1 MQYQNKNND
10 IDFSAVRQNAQESLQ
25 VHSNAIVNMAR
36 NIHYS
41 IDPHICEIVSKIQQ
55 IKFPIITPEWQSAI
69 RKTMEQFQHIAQS
82 FNSID
87 WQTIE
92 DILVRYTELLIELEL
107 PPLHEIEFYEIK
119 EIVSKNDLNE
129 TRTMLVNHM
138 VRVYDEHRI
147 ESMLV
152 EWKSLSVASKRIH
165 IFEEVVWAHQNKK
178 YNISIPALIA
188 QFEGLVCDIF
198 EEKRFQEN
206 VLKQHLEHIF
216 QTEDMYKI
224 ANISKT
230 FWIKVLLDNTD
241 GKDRFLSRHA
251 ILHGQDVTYGNY
263 EKSLI
268 LIIAMDAILDWLNSV
283 SQDVI
288 EQSKMEAEKSKQ
300 AKNTKANR
308 LN

>member
-1 MQYQNKNND
+1 M
-10 IDFSAVRQNAQESLQ
+10 V
-25 VHSNAIVNMAR
+25 
-36 NIHYS
+36 
-41 IDPHICEIVSKIQQ
+41 
-55 IKFPIITPEWQSAI
+55 T
-69 RKTMEQFQHIAQS
+69 
-82 FNSID
+82 
-87 WQTIE
+87 
-92 DILVRYTELLIELEL
+92 
-107 PPLHEIEFYEIK
+107 

-129 TRTMLVNHM
+129 TRTMQVNHM